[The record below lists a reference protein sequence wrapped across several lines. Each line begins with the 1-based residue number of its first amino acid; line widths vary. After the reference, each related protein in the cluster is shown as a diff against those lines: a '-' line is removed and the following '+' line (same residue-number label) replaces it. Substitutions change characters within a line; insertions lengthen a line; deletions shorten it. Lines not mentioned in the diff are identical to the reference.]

1 MIIESYFDLI
11 LLLGGV
17 LSFLLSIYLLF
28 YPGNFFPNRILG
40 ALVFS
45 WTVTV
50 FVFILYS
57 TDFYKEHVHLYA
69 VMDVFT
75 LMFFPL
81 MFLYL
86 RNYLYRDIKKPW
98 RQFFHFI
105 PAILYLVAF
114 SPFFIQSADAKLKM
128 LIDGFPEWFKI
139 FQSIFNIV
147 IILQGVYYT
156 ILCLREIHRF
166 RYFHKKHLSK
176 FQLATLSWLRMFV
189 LVNVILWMFGTAGV
203 ILEILGIGLFIDLFK
218 IFYAGLSLFTIAL
231 AIFTLKKPELF
242 SESEDIINLGRINK
256 VSSSKNITDQNNK
269 DFEVFSQFIEREK
282 PYLNS
287 ELTMQD
293 LVESTGIPYKRVSE
307 VFNKKFNKSFYEVM
321 NEYRLEEAKDLINK
335 GFHHNYTI
343 SHLAEKAGF
352 NSKTTFNRIFKK
364 YTDQTPSDYIRNL
377 DESAK

>member
-1 MIIESYFDLI
+1 MIIDSYFDLI
-11 LLLGGV
+11 LLLRGV

-57 TDFYKEHVHLYA
+57 TDFYNEHVHLYA

-147 IILQGVYYT
+147 
-156 ILCLREIHRF
+156 
-166 RYFHKKHLSK
+166 
-176 FQLATLSWLRMFV
+176 MFC
-189 LVNVILWMFGTAGV
+189 F
-203 ILEILGIGLFIDLFK
+203 
-218 IFYAGLSLFTIAL
+218 FTIS
-231 AIFTLKKPELF
+231 KK
-242 SESEDIINLGRINK
+242 
-256 VSSSKNITDQNNK
+256 
-269 DFEVFSQFIEREK
+269 
-282 PYLNS
+282 
-287 ELTMQD
+287 
-293 LVESTGIPYKRVSE
+293 
-307 VFNKKFNKSFYEVM
+307 
-321 NEYRLEEAKDLINK
+321 
-335 GFHHNYTI
+335 
-343 SHLAEKAGF
+343 
-352 NSKTTFNRIFKK
+352 
-364 YTDQTPSDYIRNL
+364 
-377 DESAK
+377 